1 MTPEQ
6 RSIIMRSNRL
16 LGANL
21 VEQNLVKIEDL
32 DNANERLLEVMGQ
45 GELRRISVLAILANE
60 LKVVKEDDILAKLI
74 EDESIGL
81 IDLSQYDLNQ
91 DLKKKWDINNCWATW
106 TVPFDQEDGITLFAT
121 AYYYSSAVRTFWEK
135 LLPGPSIWYATTLD
149 NIADCL
155 EKNKA

>member
-45 GELRRISVLAILANE
+45 GEARRISVLAILAYE
-60 LKVVKEDDILAKLI
+60 MKVVREDDVLMKLI
-74 EDESIGL
+74 EDELIGL
-81 IDLSQYDLNQ
+81 IDLSNYDLNN
-91 DLKKKWDINNCWATW
+91 DLKKQWDINNCWATW
-106 TVPFDQEDGITLFAT
+106 TIPFDREDGITMFAT
-121 AYYYSSAVRTFWEK
+121 AYYYSSAVRTFWTK
-135 LLPGPSIWYATTLD
+135 LLPGPAIWYATTLD

-155 EKNKA
+155 EKNKP